1 MLFMK
6 LAIISDIH
14 GNSFALEAVICEIEK
29 FNINRIFVLGDM
41 VGYYYFPD
49 KVLKRLEGFNIT
61 AIRGNHDI
69 YLEQAMGNPEYAK
82 LLLKKYGSALDYASK
97 VLSKDQISYLREL
110 PRIAVEEYLGKTFT
124 LAHGSPFKNDQYIY
138 PDTKTSILKS
148 CVNEVN
154 TDYLLLGHTHHPFI
168 FVDTKTTL
176 INPGSVGQSR
186 DIGGFASWVIIDL
199 SNDCVTFKKTPY
211 DTSELIEEIKIRD
224 PELPYLHEILTRS
237 CS

>member
-1 MLFMK
+1 MK

-14 GNSFALEAVICEIEK
+14 GNSFALEAVMCEIQRL
-29 FNINRIFVLGDM
+29 NIDRIFILGDT

-49 KVLKRLEGFNIT
+49 KVFKQLANFDVT

-69 YLEQAMGNPEYAK
+69 YLEQMMGSPEYAI
-82 LLLKKYGSALDYASK
+82 LLCKKYGSALGLASK
-97 VLSKDQISYLREL
+97 VLSTDQIAYLREL
-110 PRIAVEEYLGKTFT
+110 PNITVVEYLGKTFT

-138 PDTKTSILKS
+138 PDTERSVLLS

-168 FVDTKTTL
+168 FAGTNTTL

-186 DIGGFASWVIIDL
+186 DIGGFASWAIMDM

-211 DTSELIEEIKIRD
+211 DTTKLIEEVKFRD

-237 CS
+237 FW